1 MRRAIAL
8 SLIIPSGY
16 ALGLLLGPV
25 PGDRILVSAL
35 LFALMTAS
43 IADADFRHLRPR
55 QALKGIAL
63 SYGLGGLAVLFVS
76 PLVPSGTMRYGFLVI
91 AFTPPA
97 LSSIAYVSV
106 LGGSPTRALA
116 YLSSSYLAA
125 LLLLPLG
132 TFLLFGEAASP
143 LRVAEYVLLFIA
155 VPAALS
161 PLARKVD
168 RGARRTFS
176 LAMVFVIA
184 AILAG
189 GVREYLLSP
198 TALAL
203 LPAVVLRAWGGA
215 AALSAATDE
224 VEAPIMAGMRNGGLA
239 AVTVALIA
247 GYAPTLPIILSGPF
261 EFAIPGIA
269 ELVRSRKK
277 GGDQAA

>member
-1 MRRAIAL
+1 MRRALAL
-8 SLIIPSGY
+8 SLIIPAGY
-16 ALGLLLGPV
+16 ALGLALGPV

-35 LFALMTAS
+35 LFSLMTAS

-55 QALKGIAL
+55 DALKGVAL
-63 SYGLGGLAVLFVS
+63 SYGLGGAAVALTS
-76 PLVPSGTMRYGFLVI
+76 ILVPAGVLRRGFLVI
-91 AFTPPA
+91 AFTLPA
-97 LSSIAYVSV
+97 LSSIAYATV
-106 LGGSPTRALA
+106 LGGNPSRALA

-125 LLLLPLG
+125 LVLLPLG
-132 TFLLFGEAASP
+132 TLLLFGEAASP

-161 PLARKVD
+161 PLARRVD
-168 RGARRTFS
+168 AGARRAFS

-189 GVREYLLSP
+189 GVRDELLS
-198 TALAL
+198 AKSLYL

-269 ELVRSRKK
+269 ELVRSHKEDRK
-277 GGDQAA
+277 